1 MNRVNSRGKLILTG
15 FPVLFLIVLGGI
27 NIFKNIT
34 WKEPTDGV
42 TWGDKPTGLT
52 ALKVEVDSPG
62 YLASI
67 KKGDILYS
75 INNIPIKT
83 RIDLVTALWIARGT
97 DQKASYQIGR
107 EGEIINPSF
116 FLEMKGVNLIYYYLA
131 LVGLTTLVIGI
142 IVFLNSRRRFSM
154 PYFYFY
160 LLSLAFYSF
169 SVFSPTGNLDI
180 LDTVFYGLDKIAFLM
195 FPPLLLHFFLI
206 FPQRK
211 KILKKL
217 RSATALIYL
226 PGFLLLL
233 ARILF
238 HTTLAPGWS
247 DAEALGF
254 QALLERLDLLH
265 FSLYSLAALA
275 TVIDAMRHPASIFV
289 RKQLKLIVAGLSFGI
304 VPFALFYTVPFLAGR
319 APSTPAELTVLL
331 QALIPL
337 TFAYSISRYKLMD
350 FEVLLKKAVT
360 LIIAFFAIALVYYV
374 VSSQTRIFSENR
386 LNAIILGVLAIILG
400 ATVFT
405 PLKKLVQTLLDRVIY
420 RRSYE
425 YRKMLLF
432 ISREISRERN
442 LQNLSRSLLESIA
455 NALSLRTIAL
465 YLADDTSRLSFQL
478 LRSWGDS
485 SSVPPILG
493 FDETFYEQM
502 QANDYLSYYSQPDRK
517 GVQKIIERFIPFG
530 FHHFLP
536 LKVEGKIIGCLAMG
550 RKQDGTYLTGDDWE
564 LLTTVS
570 PSVGLALENA
580 YLYSRESVRALE
592 MQRLKDYSE
601 NIIESLTVGVAVI
614 DQAGAIIGWNR
625 VLESQFILKKAAVM
639 GRKLSD
645 ILGAKNFAALF
656 PPDTQADFRPLT
668 EIGLEIPGGPKRI
681 FDIARTPLLD
691 NHMNPYGTIIVFED
705 ITEKIGLQQQ
715 LLTSEK
721 LASIGLLS
729 AGVAH
734 EINTPLTGISSY
746 VQMLQKKLTDTHY
759 AQILEKIEAQTDRVG
774 RIIKNLLNFAR
785 NPADASFQR
794 VDLKETLEEIISL
807 IEYKLKTMHIELVLD
822 LVKIPPIYAQ
832 GERLQQVFINIILNA
847 LDAMPDGGRLT
858 LGLSQ
863 EGLEAAVKITDTGV
877 GIKPEH
883 LARIFDPFFTTKG
896 VGKGTGLG
904 LSISYAIIKEHEGWI
919 HVASEAGKGT
929 TFTVFVPTDLGTRP
943 SDKSPVSRKSP

>member
-1 MNRVNSRGKLILTG
+1 MNQSDSKRKLFLTG
-15 FPVLFLIVLGGI
+15 FPVLLLIVLGGL
-27 NIFKNIT
+27 NIYKNVT
-34 WKEPTDGV
+34 WKEPTDGA
-42 TWGDKPTGLT
+42 TWAEKPNGLT
-52 ALKVEVDSPG
+52 ALKVEADSP
-62 YLASI
+62 ADIANI
-67 KKGDILYS
+67 KKGDVLYS

-83 RIDLVTALWIARGT
+83 RIDLVRTLWIASGT
-97 DQKASYQIGR
+97 DPIAAYQLAR
-107 EGEIINPSF
+107 EGEIYNPPVR
-116 FLEMKGVNLIYYYLA
+116 LQMRGINLIYYYLA

-154 PYFYFY
+154 PYMYFY

-169 SVFSPTGNLDI
+169 SVFSPTGNLDG

-211 KILKKL
+211 KFLKRL
-217 RSATALIYL
+217 RSLTALIYL
-226 PGFLLLL
+226 PGLLLIL
-233 ARILF
+233 ARVLF
-238 HTTLAPGWS
+238 HTTLAPGWE
-247 DAEALGF
+247 DAEALSY

-265 FSLYSLAALA
+265 FSLYSLITLAAVA
-275 TVIDAMRHPASIFV
+275 HAMRHPASIFIK
-289 RKQLKLIVAGLSFGI
+289 KQLKLVFSGLSFGV
-304 VPFALFYTVPFLAGR
+304 VPFTVFYAVPFIAGR

-360 LIIAFFAIALVYYV
+360 LIVSFFAVALLYYLA
-374 VSSQTRIFSENR
+374 SSRTRIFSENR

-405 PLKKLVQTLLDRVIY
+405 PLKRLIQTLLDRVIY

-425 YRKMLLF
+425 HRKMLLF
-432 ISREISRERN
+432 ISREIGRERN

-455 NALSLRTIAL
+455 KALSLRTIAL
-465 YLADDTSRLSFQL
+465 YLADETSLLSLQL
-478 LRSWGDS
+478 LQSWGDS
-485 SSVPPILG
+485 SAVPPILS
-493 FDETFYEQM
+493 FDVPFFDQLRN
-502 QANDYLSYYSQPDRK
+502 NDYLAYYSQSDRR
-517 GVQKIIERFIPFG
+517 GVQKIVERYIPFG

-570 PSVGLALENA
+570 PPVALALENA

-625 VLESQFILKKAAVM
+625 VLESQFGLKKAEVL
-639 GRKLSD
+639 GRKLAD
-645 ILGAKNFAALF
+645 VLGAKNFAALF
-656 PPDTQADFRPLT
+656 PPDTQQDFRPLS

-746 VQMLQKKLTDTHY
+746 VQMLQKKLGDTHY

-774 RIIKNLLNFAR
+774 RIIKSLLNFAR
-785 NPADASFQR
+785 NPGDASFQR
-794 VDLKETLEEIISL
+794 VDLKENLEEIISL
-807 IEYKLKTMHIELVLD
+807 IEYKLKTMRIDLELALA
-822 LVKIPPIYAQ
+822 KIPAIYAQ

-847 LDAMPDGGRLT
+847 LDAMPDGGRLRIE
-858 LGLSQ
+858 LSREGQ
-863 EGLEAAVKITDTGV
+863 EAVVKIADTGA

-919 HVASEAGKGT
+919 HVASETGRGT
-929 TFTVFVPTDLGTRP
+929 TFTVFIPLDPGGRP
-943 SDKSPVSRKSP
+943 ADKISTARKSS

>member
-1 MNRVNSRGKLILTG
+1 MNRASPKAKLVFTAI
-15 FPVLFLIVLGGI
+15 PVLLLIALGAV
-27 NIFKNIT
+27 NIYKNIT

-42 TWGDKPTGLT
+42 TWGEKPNGLT
-52 ALKVEVDSPG
+52 ALKVEVDSPAT
-62 YLASI
+62 LANI

-75 INNIPIKT
+75 INSVPIKT
-83 RIDLVTALWIARGT
+83 RIDLIKTLWLARGT
-97 DQKASYQIGR
+97 DLKATYQIGR
-107 EGEIINPSF
+107 EGELINPPVY
-116 FLEMKGVNLIYYYLA
+116 LEMRGVNLIYYYLA

-154 PYFYFY
+154 PYIYFY

-169 SVFSPTGNLDI
+169 SVFSPTGNLD
-180 LDTVFYGLDKIAFLM
+180 LLESVFYWLDKIGFLM

-211 KILKKL
+211 KFLKKN
-217 RSATALIYL
+217 RSSTILIYL
-226 PGFLLLL
+226 PGVLLIL
-233 ARILF
+233 ARVLF
-238 HTTLAPGWS
+238 HATLAPGWS
-247 DAEALGF
+247 DAAALRF
-254 QALLERLDLLH
+254 QARLERLDLFH
-265 FSLYSLAALA
+265 FSLFTVITLA
-275 TVIDAMRHPASIFV
+275 TVIHSMRHPASVFIK
-289 RKQLKLIVAGLSFGI
+289 KQLKLIISGLSLGV
-304 VPFALFYTVPFLAGR
+304 VPFTLFYAVPFLAGR

-360 LIIAFFAIALVYYV
+360 LIVAFFAIALVYYV
-374 VSSQTRIFSENR
+374 VSSRTRIFSENR

-400 ATVFT
+400 ATLFT
-405 PLKKLVQTLLDRVIY
+405 PLKKLIQTLLDRVIY

-465 YLADDTSRLSFQL
+465 YLADDTSRLNLQL
-478 LRSWGDS
+478 LRSGGDS
-485 SSVPPILG
+485 SSVPAVLS
-493 FDETFYEQM
+493 FDESFYEQLRT
-502 QANDYLSYYSQPDRK
+502 NDYLSYYALPDRR
-517 GVQKIIERFIPFG
+517 GVQKSIERFIPFG
-530 FHHFLP
+530 FHHFLA

-550 RKQDGTYLTGDDWE
+550 RKRDGDYLTGDDWE

-570 PSVGLALENA
+570 PSVALALENA

-625 VLESQFILKKAAVM
+625 VLESQFGLKKAGAL
-639 GRKLSD
+639 GRKLSEV
-645 ILGAKNFAALF
+645 LGEKNFSALF
-656 PPDTQADFRPLT
+656 PPDTQKDFQQLS

-746 VQMLQKKLTDTHY
+746 VQMLQKKLVDTNY
-759 AQILEKIEAQTDRVG
+759 AQILEKIEVQTDRVG
-774 RIIKNLLNFAR
+774 RIIKSLLNFSR

-794 VDLKETLEEIISL
+794 VDLKENLEEIISL
-807 IEYKLKTMHIELVLD
+807 IEYKLKTMRIELD
-822 LVKIPPIYAQ
+822 LVLTPIPPIYAQ

-858 LGLSQ
+858 IELSR
-863 EGLEAAVKITDTGV
+863 EGQEAAVKITDTGA

-883 LARIFDPFFTTKG
+883 LPRIFDPFFTTKG

-919 HVASEAGKGT
+919 HVASEVGKGT
-929 TFTVFVPTDLGTRP
+929 TFTIFVPTDLGARP
-943 SDKSPVSRKSP
+943 ADKHPVARKPL